1 MAGQQME
8 NPAAVGGGSGVLRFY
23 WMALGNLALLVI
35 AMLISQKPTWT
46 ITVLDAAFFG
56 VVLTLFV
63 ARYLDVKRFG
73 GETANGQP
81 ATGRDLV
88 HYGVGL
94 VAVAAGL
101 WGLVQAVEG

>member
-1 MAGQQME
+1 
-8 NPAAVGGGSGVLRFY
+8 
-23 WMALGNLALLVI
+23 MALGNLALLVI

>member
-1 MAGQQME
+1 MAGQEME
-8 NPAAVGGGSGVLRFY
+8 TTPEVGGGSGALRFY
-23 WMALGNLALLVI
+23 WMALGNLVLLVL

-63 ARYLDVKRFG
+63 ARYFDINRFG

-101 WGLVQAVEG
+101 WGLVQTLEG